1 MDLVTRGWLAIAL
14 VIFALWKPVNAIWGS
29 FLFWSTLYSL
39 PLHSGIDEKFP
50 GDLQDASI
58 CGNDRRADH
67 YKFQKE
73 TREPATGKP
82 WRILFP

>member
-1 MDLVTRGWLAIAL
+1 MVSDRTGYLRIVETGQCYL
-14 VIFALWKPVNAIWGS
+14 G
-29 FLFWSTLYSL
+29 FLLIWSTLYSL

-50 GDLQDASI
+50 GDIQDASI